1 LTLIRH
7 EDGDVAVEPLEL
19 PDGDTFAGVERLVSR
34 NRVEV
39 GYEPPFHYENGLL
52 VRGQNGLYALGEQ
65 GLEPYVAGPEDR
77 SVAASLADE
86 LARYTT
92 GYAVYDGLDPVVE
105 VRDARSG
112 ERLLE
117 ARLAPAG
124 AGTAG
129 WKALAIGATLLHA
142 PVLSL
147 PSFLNDEPW
156 HGGSPFDNAAL
167 FGGRR
172 PWLFGLHVTF
182 AAWLAWR
189 VRRETLGWGR
199 SPRLAGAWVA
209 AVALLGAV
217 GWMLY
222 RISEPAPIRR
232 ARAEREGGAGRGAR
246 ARGAGGGR
254 GRGLSRGP
262 SSRFGRGA
270 ASG

>member
-1 LTLIRH
+1 
-7 EDGDVAVEPLEL
+7 
-19 PDGDTFAGVERLVSR
+19 
-34 NRVEV
+34 
-39 GYEPPFHYENGLL
+39 
-52 VRGQNGLYALGEQ
+52 
-65 GLEPYVAGPEDR
+65 
-77 SVAASLADE
+77 
-86 LARYTT
+86 
-92 GYAVYDGLDPVVE
+92 
-105 VRDARSG
+105 
-112 ERLLE
+112 
-117 ARLAPAG
+117 
-124 AGTAG
+124 
-129 WKALAIGATLLHA
+129 
-142 PVLSL
+142 VLSL

-156 HGGSPFDNAAL
+156 RGDSPFDNAAL

-199 SPRLAGAWVA
+199 SPRLAGVWVA